1 MDTTYKDDRPSM
13 TVESGWGFTK
23 ALHPEDRNR
32 YTTQQSLA
40 IAKGQ
45 PYEIKYRLLAADG
58 HYHWYSEQGTPVI
71 AAGQIQDWIVS
82 CTPYHEELA
91 SSARQP
97 RDEPLKALQESE
109 QRYRSLVIATSQIV
123 WTTDAEGRVDDMPAW
138 RAYTGQTV
146 AEVKGWSWLNAVHP
160 EDRHRTAV
168 TWNRAVQEKTLYDT
182 EYRIR
187 GADGNYRY
195 FWVRGVPVI
204 AEDGSIR
211 EWVGVC
217 ADIHDRKRAE
227 EELKISEK
235 RYRDLA
241 NAMPLIV
248 WTAQPNGTMDYYNQW
263 WFDYTGLTIEQS
275 TGYGWQAIIHPDDL
289 SECLKR
295 WNHAVSTGT
304 FYEIEYRFRRKDG
317 VYRWHIGRAV
327 PVRDNDGQILSW
339 VGTATDIDDRKRF
352 EEALKESEA
361 RFRSMADN
369 APVMIWMSGTDT
381 QCNWFNQPWLEFT
394 GRSMEEEVGDG
405 WAQRVHP
412 DDKEPC
418 WQTYLKAFAAR
429 QRFEMEY
436 RFQRADGEYRW
447 LVDTGVPRFTPSG
460 DFAGYIGSCVDITE
474 RKATEAAL
482 KHRAEELTYLTN
494 VLATTNA
501 ALEKRNQELDQ
512 FAYVASH
519 DLKAPLR
526 AIANLSQWIEE
537 DIADQLNAEN
547 RRQMDL
553 LRGRVHRLEA
563 LIDGLLQY
571 SRVGRTATATEL
583 VNVQALLNEVLTML
597 APPPEFTIAI
607 ATPMPTL
614 HAQKLPLFQ
623 VFSNLISNAI
633 KHHNRPNG
641 NVAIAATDKGDYYEF
656 TVSDDGPGIAPEYHE
671 KVFGIFQTLEARDKV
686 ENTGVG
692 LAIVKKIIESQGG
705 RIYIT
710 SQEGQGATFH
720 FTWLK

>member
-1 MDTTYKDDRPSM
+1 M
-13 TVESGWGFTK
+13 
-23 ALHPEDRNR
+23 
-32 YTTQQSLA
+32 
-40 IAKGQ
+40 
-45 PYEIKYRLLAADG
+45 
-58 HYHWYSEQGTPVI
+58 
-71 AAGQIQDWIVS
+71 
-82 CTPYHEELA
+82 
-91 SSARQP
+91 
-97 RDEPLKALQESE
+97 
-109 QRYRSLVIATSQIV
+109 
-123 WTTDAEGRVDDMPAW
+123 
-138 RAYTGQTV
+138 
-146 AEVKGWSWLNAVHP
+146 
-160 EDRHRTAV
+160 
-168 TWNRAVQEKTLYDT
+168 
-182 EYRIR
+182 
-187 GADGNYRY
+187 
-195 FWVRGVPVI
+195 
-204 AEDGSIR
+204 
-211 EWVGVC
+211 
-217 ADIHDRKRAE
+217 
-227 EELKISEK
+227 SEK